1 LKERSTED
9 QRRERDSS
17 SPNVNLGTFKDR
29 ILLKVGIFGA
39 TGYTG
44 AELVRILVRHSH
56 IKISYLS
63 SNQHVGKKFS
73 DVFPAYKDI
82 LDLRCSELKTDID
95 IDFAFTALP
104 HQEAYKVVK
113 PLMEAGVKVVD
124 LSADFRLKDYERYKN
139 WYGENPYFDLTK
151 EAVYGLPEL
160 FRDKIKDTKLVA
172 NPGCYPTSAILALY
186 PLLKEGLVYEDGII
200 IDSKSGVTGA
210 GRGLSL
216 KTHFCE
222 VYGGFKAYN
231 VTKHR
236 HQPEIEEVLSAS
248 GKDVSVL
255 FTPHLLPIKRG
266 ILTTSYAKLKDL
278 IDDDKVFSIYKTYY
292 GNEKFIRLFTDE
304 LPTIEGVVG
313 SNYCDISFRIDKR
326 TKTIITIS
334 AIDNL
339 TKGAS
344 GQAVQNMNI
353 MCGFPEE
360 EALFLPPLFP

>member
-1 LKERSTED
+1 MKERNTEG

-17 SPNVNLGTFKDR
+17 SLNVNLETLKGK
-29 ILLKVGIFGA
+29 ILLKIGIFGA

-44 AELVRILVRHSH
+44 AELVRILVRHSR

-73 DVFPAYKDI
+73 DVFPAYSNILDI
-82 LDLRCSELKTDID
+82 LCSELTTNVDID
-95 IDFAFTALP
+95 VAFTALP

-113 PLMEAGVKVVD
+113 PLLDAGIKVID
-124 LSADFRLKDYERYKN
+124 LSADFRLKDYERYKS
-139 WYGENPYFDLTK
+139 WYGEHPYFSLT
-151 EAVYGLPEL
+151 EQAVYGLPEL
-160 FRDKIKDTKLVA
+160 FRNQIKETKLVA

-186 PLLKEGLVYEDGII
+186 PLLKESLINNETIF

-236 HQPEIEEVLSAS
+236 HQPEIEEVLSSS
-248 GKDVSVL
+248 GKNVTVL

-266 ILTTSYAKLKDL
+266 ILTTTYSKLKELVNEED
-278 IDDDKVFSIYKTYY
+278 IFNIYRSYY
-292 GNEKFIRLFTDE
+292 GDEKFVRLFKDE

-313 SNYCDISFRIDKR
+313 SNYCDIGFKIDVR
-326 TKTIITIS
+326 TKTLVTIS
-334 AIDNL
+334 VIDNL

-353 MCGFPEE
+353 MCGFPED
-360 EALFLPPLFP
+360 EALLLPPLFP